1 LARWIQEVIIINKR
15 IFVVLLEVVVVD
27 SQIKQVEFCFFM
39 IPMIVSTT
47 NFAGPLGH
55 LNVFTTLGTP
65 GLLEKLSSA
74 SSSDLYQL
82 EFVQC
87 HGGSSNP
94 RVKELAFIFFGTVV
108 FFVKCVLWFNS
119 SAPLAC

>member
-1 LARWIQEVIIINKR
+1 LARWIQEVIVINKR
-15 IFVVLLEVVVVD
+15 IFVFLLEVVDVD
-27 SQIKQVEFCFFM
+27 SQIKQVEFCFSM

-47 NFAGPLGH
+47 IFAGPLGH
-55 LNVFTTLGTP
+55 LIVLTTLGTP
-65 GLLEKLSSA
+65 GLLEKSSFA
-74 SSSDLYQL
+74 SSSDLYQS
-82 EFVQC
+82 EFVHC